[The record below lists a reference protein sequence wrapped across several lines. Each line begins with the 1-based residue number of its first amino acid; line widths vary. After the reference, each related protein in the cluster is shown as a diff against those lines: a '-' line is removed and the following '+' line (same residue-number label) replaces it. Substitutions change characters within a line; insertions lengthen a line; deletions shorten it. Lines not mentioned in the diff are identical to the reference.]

1 MNFVSGLDL
10 EGEVGSLVLVVMV
23 LGLENEEDGDA
34 MGCEREVERDPEG
47 GGGTELGREAEGSSA
62 KEPLHRVE
70 HAPTDN
76 HILCHSLPVVGREP
90 AGGGRVGRTSNP
102 GQTTRSSLLLP
113 KSHIFCHVMLES

>member
-10 EGEVGSLVLVVMV
+10 ESEVGSLVLVVMV

-47 GGGTELGREAEGSSA
+47 GGGTELGREGSSA